1 MVVTATNTSILER
14 PTYGISEAAKHLG
27 IRRDR
32 IRAWL
37 DGYMRRGRVY
47 PPVIRPQATGEE
59 TVTWGEF
66 VELGYLRE
74 YRRKGVS
81 LQYLRPVIDE
91 LRNVFELPYPLA
103 TKNLYLN
110 GHEVVWKLQVQN
122 NLPSALAMVVRS
134 GQMMMLA
141 HEANSFFNKVEFD
154 PNGGALGEARCIYP
168 GGIDAYVRIDPL
180 VCFGRPA
187 IGGVATE
194 RLWELR
200 AAGEEVS
207 EIAADYEMPD
217 HLVRTGVA
225 FEEMQRVLAA

>member
-1 MVVTATNTSILER
+1 
-14 PTYGISEAAKHLG
+14 
-27 IRRDR
+27 
-32 IRAWL
+32 
-37 DGYMRRGRVY
+37 
-47 PPVIRPQATGEE
+47 
-59 TVTWGEF
+59 VTWGEF

-91 LRNVFELPYPLA
+91 LRKVFKLPYPLA
-103 TKNLYLN
+103 TKNLYLH
-110 GHEVVWKLQVQN
+110 GREIVWKLQIEN

-141 HEANSFFNKVEFD
+141 DEAHSFFKKIEFD
-154 PNGGALGEARCIYP
+154 PNGDALGEACRIYP
-168 GGIDAYVRIDPL
+168 GGVDAYVSIDPL

-200 AAGEEVS
+200 AAGEVVS
-207 EIAADYEMPD
+207 EIAADYEMPQ
-217 HLVRTGVA
+217 HLVRAGVA
-225 FEEMQRVLAA
+225 FEEMQRVFAA